1 MTSTTVSQH
10 TTQPLNFGPEWYAKE
25 RHALDLLLF
34 VSRLRVLS
42 TPDSASSIPSSSG
55 SGNVFK
61 FSATKYRYSKDEIL
75 ALRVNV
81 SERLSDDL
89 QNEILEN
96 LKDVESVFRADILDP
111 LALTPP
117 TAEELVCSRAFSN

>member
-1 MTSTTVSQH
+1 M
-10 TTQPLNFGPEWYAKE
+10 
-25 RHALDLLLF
+25 DI
-34 VSRLRVLS
+34 SRLRVLS
-42 TPDSASSIPSSSG
+42 TPDSASSVPSSSG

-117 TAEELVCSRAFSN
+117 TAEELVRNRSSKKFNDELLSLFFCLPHRPK